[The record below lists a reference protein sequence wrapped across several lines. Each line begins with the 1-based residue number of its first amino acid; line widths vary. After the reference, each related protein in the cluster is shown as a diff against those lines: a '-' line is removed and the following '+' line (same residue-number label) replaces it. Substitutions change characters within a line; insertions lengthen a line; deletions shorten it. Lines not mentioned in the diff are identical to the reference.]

1 MSRTLIR
8 NGTVISM
15 DPDIGDLTGADVLV
29 DGDKIAEIGSDLAAD
44 GTDVIDASGM
54 IVMPGFVN
62 AHLHTWQTG
71 IRGIAGDWSIPQYL
85 HHMHANLATRF
96 TAEDTYAANVVG
108 ALNQINNGATTIFD
122 WCHNNATPA
131 HSDAAIDGL
140 FESGV
145 RAVFG
150 HGSPKPD
157 AEEGAL
163 PFTHIPHPESEIKRL
178 RTERLANDDAKV
190 TLAMAILGPDFST
203 YDVTEHDFRLARE
216 YGLLVSAHVWGAPN
230 RMNPDG
236 YEKLAAAGLL
246 GPDHNLVHG
255 NYLGDDELKLVVDH
269 GVNVTVTAEVELQMS
284 AGTPL
289 TGRLR
294 ALGAAP
300 SIGVDVESN
309 ISGDM
314 FTVMRMTLQHQR
326 ALDNQAAMRAGAPS
340 DKLSI
345 APREALEWATI
356 NGARAL
362 GLQDRVGS
370 LTPGKQADII
380 LFDTQ
385 DLNLFPVNDPVQAV
399 VFQANCANVKTVLIA
414 GELHKRDGRM
424 LHPRL
429 SEMKQTLAES
439 GRRILEEAGLIDRAA

>member
-1 MSRTLIR
+1 M
-8 NGTVISM
+8 
-15 DPDIGDLTGADVLV
+15 
-29 DGDKIAEIGSDLAAD
+29 
-44 GTDVIDASGM
+44 IDASRM

-96 TAEDTYAANVVG
+96 TAEDTHLANVVG

-140 FESGV
+140 FETGI

-157 AEEGAL
+157 AKEGEL
-163 PFTHIPHPESEIKRL
+163 PFTHVPHPEGEIKRL
-178 RTERLANDDAKV
+178 RSGRLAADDGKV

-203 YDVTEHDFRLARE
+203 YEVTEHDFRLARE
-216 YGLLVSAHVWGAPN
+216 YGLLSSAHVWGAPN

-236 YEKLAAAGLL
+236 YQKLAAAELL

-255 NYLGDDELKLVVDH
+255 NYLDDDELKLVVDH
-269 GVNVTVTAEVELQMS
+269 GVSVTVTAEVELQMS

-326 ALDNQAAMRAGAPS
+326 ALDNQAAQRAGGPM
-340 DKLSI
+340 DRLSI
-345 APREALEWATI
+345 NPREALEWATI

-362 GLQDRVGS
+362 GLGDRVGS
-370 LTPGKQADII
+370 LSPGKQADVI
-380 LFDTQ
+380 LIDCD
-385 DLNLFPVNDPVQAV
+385 DLNLFPVNDPLQTV
-399 VFQANCANVKTVLIA
+399 VFHANCGNVKTVLVA
-414 GELHKRDGRM
+414 GEALKRDGR
-424 LHPRL
+424 LVYPRL
-429 SEMKQTLAES
+429 SEMKQKLAES
-439 GRRILEEAGLIDRAA
+439 GQRILNEGGLAGQAA

>member
-1 MSRTLIR
+1 MSRTLIK
-8 NGTVISM
+8 NGTVITM
-15 DPDIGDLTGADVLV
+15 DPDLGDLTGADVLV
-29 DGDKIAEIGSDLAAD
+29 DGDRIAEIGPGLAAD
-44 GTDVIDASGM
+44 GADVIDASRM

-62 AHLHTWQTG
+62 AHLHTWQTA

-85 HHMHANLATRF
+85 HFMHANLAIQF
-96 TAEDTYAANVVG
+96 TAEDTYFANVVG

-157 AEEGAL
+157 ADEGEV
-163 PFTHIPHPESEIKRL
+163 PFTHIPHPEGEIKRL
-178 RTERLANDDAKV
+178 RTGRLAADDAKV

-203 YDVTEHDFRLARE
+203 YEVTEHDFRLARE

-230 RMNPDG
+230 RMNKDG
-236 YEKLAAAGLL
+236 YQKLAAADLL

-255 NYLGDDELKLVVDH
+255 NYLADDELKLVVDH

-326 ALDNQAAMRAGAPS
+326 ALDNQAALRAGAPAER
-340 DKLSI
+340 LSI
-345 APREALEWATI
+345 HPREALEWATI

-362 GLQDRVGS
+362 GLDDRVGS
-370 LTPGKQADII
+370 LSPGKQADVI
-380 LFDTQ
+380 LFDTD

-399 VFQANCANVKTVLIA
+399 VFHANCANVKTVLIA
-414 GELHKRDGRM
+414 GEVHKRDGEM
-424 LHPRL
+424 VYPRL
-429 SEMKQTLAES
+429 AEMKQKLAAS
-439 GRRILEEAGLIDRAA
+439 GRRILHDGGVAG